1 MPQLFL
7 NRKSNR
13 KYIRPIR
20 RNAVSH
26 KIDVAEETNV
36 PNNTPKET
44 KMENLEKVKQLVGKD
59 VKVPKRK
66 VKVEKKE
73 KGLIERTEES
83 TILLTEDNKM
93 MLTD

>member
-7 NRKSNR
+7 NRKSAK

-26 KIDVAEETNV
+26 KIEMAEE
-36 PNNTPKET
+36 NNTPKET
-44 KMENLEKVKQLVGKD
+44 KMENLEKVKELVGKD
-59 VKVPKRK
+59 TKIPKRK
-66 VKVEKKE
+66 VRVEKKD

>member
-7 NRKSNR
+7 NRRSNK
-13 KYIRPIR
+13 KYVRPIR

-26 KIDVAEETNV
+26 KIDMAEE
-36 PNNTPKET
+36 NNTPKEV
-44 KMENLEKVKQLVGKD
+44 KMENLQKVKELVGKD
-59 VKVPKRK
+59 TKVPKRK